1 MLFINTNL
9 KQPTL
14 KRTFNKLRHKSVYTI
29 LTTSTYTM
37 YVHVCIFNSLV
48 RSIENEETIIFFR
61 VTRHHSGVYVCGTT
75 YDQGLVTEDSISVQI
90 HCKLTYSKVE

>member
-14 KRTFNKLRHKSVYTI
+14 KRTFNKLRHKNVYTI
-29 LTTSTYTM
+29 CTYTM
-37 YVHVCIFNSLV
+37 YVHVCILNSGV